1 MVVILDTNILIKC
14 PRMDSN
20 FHKLL
25 YDYLEKTDSHILLPK
40 LVLDESKTVYK
51 RTLHEK
57 YEKYQE
63 KGNLLNSLLISR
75 KELESIDIDKEVE
88 NFTSHILSI
97 YSKFYK
103 EYLIEYDLMMLEEA
117 VRRAINKIRPC
128 SEKKEEFRDTLLW
141 LTVLNVAKSQDEKN
155 IVFISENT
163 SDFCSANNQLHPDLV
178 KDLKDNDIQV
188 FYFQSIESFIEK
200 YADKI
205 NKLTEDSVENYLSE
219 NNVEIEVFKL
229 LDRGIFKDIIQR
241 FLEHKYDDIDDLELI
256 DHQILLNTYS
266 LYEMKD
272 KTYLLI
278 TLCNYVLDVQFSHED
293 NDDSYSGFFGI
304 HKYSDKQL
312 RLELKI
318 QFELNDEFDVMNWD
332 LLDIEDIDYN

>member
-1 MVVILDTNILIKC
+1 
-14 PRMDSN
+14 MDSN

-97 YSKFYK
+97 YSKFHK
-103 EYLIEYDLMMLEEA
+103 EYLIEYDPMMLEEA

-241 FLEHKYDDIDDLELI
+241 FLEHKYDDIDDLTFL
-256 DHQILLNTYS
+256 DHEMQLVLFN
-266 LYEMKD
+266 LYELKD

-278 TLCNYVLDVQFSHED
+278 VNCDYALDVEFSHSDDED
-293 NDDSYSGFFGI
+293 YYDSFLKSYTYS
-304 HKYSDKQL
+304 SKQL
-312 RLELKI
+312 CLEIKL
-318 QFELNDEFDVMNWD
+318 QFELDEEFEVMNWD
-332 LLDIEDIDYN
+332 LLDIEDIFYN